1 MVDRIQHVQSSPS
14 PEPPTSVLPMV
25 MIDMLYS
32 MMVGMDVVERLLL
45 RRVIQI
51 DVTTWINVISTR

>member
-1 MVDRIQHVQSSPS
+1 MVDRIQHVQSSPLAV
-14 PEPPTSVLPMV
+14 PPTSVLLM
-25 MIDMLYS
+25 MMMDMLYS